1 MTDDRTTPWV
11 LQYRAS
17 VGDTPTPSLDQA
29 ILAAARRHSARRR
42 ATRQFALVSVIAAF
56 LMFAFGVVWHGDPP
70 DSQPQI
76 VGTGYGRLE
85 GISRRYLM
93 EVQTHQFT
101 AFGIAE
107 VSP

>member
-1 MTDDRTTPWV
+1 MTDERTTPWV

-29 ILAAARRHSARRR
+29 ILAAADRHSARRR
-42 ATRQFALVSVIAAF
+42 ATRQFARVSVIAAIAM
-56 LMFAFGVVWHGDPP
+56 LAGVVWHGGLPN
-70 DSQPQI
+70 SRTQI
-76 VGTGYGRLE
+76 VGTDYGRLE